1 MSAARVKVMFIEV
14 TNDNEA
20 FLKNQYKE
28 TASTSPDYE
37 GISDKDAVRYIHT
50 YIHTYSN
57 YIHSYF
63 NDSRS
68 CEYIHIDNVYTF
80 ISAYILP

>member
-50 YIHTYSN
+50 YIHIVTTY
-57 YIHSYF
+57 IPTF

-80 ISAYILP
+80 ISAYVLP

>member
-37 GISDKDAVRYIHT
+37 GISDKDAVRYVHT
-50 YIHTYSN
+50 YIHTYST
-57 YIHSYF
+57 YIPTF

-80 ISAYILP
+80 ISAYVLP

>member
-37 GISDKDAVRYIHT
+37 GICDKDAVRYLHT
-50 YIHTYSN
+50 YIP
-57 YIHSYF
+57 
-63 NDSRS
+63 
-68 CEYIHIDNVYTF
+68 TF
-80 ISAYILP
+80 V